1 MKGYIFMKKNL
12 LSLSV
17 ILSSLL
23 LSSCG
28 YQEITLEEVHKDIEV
43 AKESF
48 SFDNV
53 KLMSYSVDNEMVKDE
68 KKYVVSV
75 KCEYEY
81 FEDKVVFK
89 NSVNKDNAKGKS
101 TYSYQLEVGKNS
113 YNINTVTDGE
123 EVNVSFVA
131 NNALDQAQVDTYRKG
146 IEASFYICPSSDYS
160 LAPLFMLYGNEFK
173 DLSNSSY
180 FKDFSGKKNSSSY
193 LISYGVEATYE
204 GFDSVVSHSYE
215 LEYDSSFILK
225 KGKRVGQLV
234 STSFGLAGEEGIF
247 EATFNYKCDYKLK

>member
-53 KLMSYSVDNEMVKDE
+53 KSMSYSVDNEMVKDD

-101 TYSYQLEVGKNS
+101 T
-113 YNINTVTDGE
+113 
-123 EVNVSFVA
+123 
-131 NNALDQAQVDTYRKG
+131 
-146 IEASFYICPSSDYS
+146 
-160 LAPLFMLYGNEFK
+160 
-173 DLSNSSY
+173 
-180 FKDFSGKKNSSSY
+180 
-193 LISYGVEATYE
+193 
-204 GFDSVVSHSYE
+204 
-215 LEYDSSFILK
+215 
-225 KGKRVGQLV
+225 
-234 STSFGLAGEEGIF
+234 
-247 EATFNYKCDYKLK
+247 